1 MNDIKKKYTLETLPL
16 LVQDLYALRKNCK
29 IYTFIGPLGAGKT
42 TLVKALLKEF
52 GVQEAVT
59 SPTFSYVNVYQNN
72 KNQLLYHF
80 DLYRLSNL
88 DEFLEA
94 GFDEFLYL
102 PESWAFIEWP
112 EIITPLLRTA
122 VCQIVIEYDTENLN
136 QRMISY
142 NVIR

>member
-1 MNDIKKKYTLETLPL
+1 MNVIKKEYSLDALPL
-16 LVQDLYALRKNCK
+16 LVQDLFALRQDCK
-29 IYTFIGPLGAGKT
+29 IYTFTGELGAGKT

-52 GVQEAVT
+52 GVQEVIT

-72 KNQLLYHF
+72 KNELLYHF
-80 DLYRLSNL
+80 DLYRLSSL

-102 PESWAFIEWP
+102 QNSWAFIEWP

-122 VCQIVIEYDTENLN
+122 VCQIVIEYDTESLD
-136 QRMISY
+136 RRIVTY
-142 NVIR
+142 KVIR